1 MPMRREQNRRD
12 QLRRSLPGRHRYC
25 TSVQTVWTSIVVARW
40 RRMLQSARPGSCC
53 DALRCIWRVLS
64 ECHLTQDARQFVRK
78 IERRLPPVPL
88 RTVALEPEQQVGPAV
103 AATGL
108 PTNRP
113 CSNAIDRSRPRCGNL
128 GSKGIQDRIEHR
140 RRRRIGLY
148 RVRGPAALR
157 SPVPTRPYPK
167 YPLAGCLRL
176 RRVSGH
182 GPGHSAIHLPY

>member
-1 MPMRREQNRRD
+1 MPRRRERNCRD
-12 QLRRSLPGRHRYC
+12 QLRRSLRGRQRYC
-25 TSVQTVWTSIVVARW
+25 TNVQTVWTSVVVGLW
-40 RRMLQSARPGSCC
+40 NRMLQSAGPDSCD
-53 DALRCIWRVLS
+53 DALRCIGRGLS
-64 ECHLTQDARQFVRK
+64 ECQVTRAACRHVRK

-140 RRRRIGLY
+140 RRRQIGLY
-148 RVRGPAALR
+148 RVRGPAALQ
-157 SPVPTRPYPK
+157 RPMPNRPCPK
-167 YPLAGCLRL
+167 YPLVGCLRL
-176 RRVSGH
+176 RRVPGH
-182 GPGHSAIHLPY
+182 GPEHAANHLPY